1 MNGLYVSE
9 IVEKSIIRVDQ
20 DTPDK
25 YERLRKEVNISKS
38 SDTCNEIPNALLF
51 IVKCERYI

>member
-9 IVEKSIIRVDQ
+9 IVEKSIIRVGQ

-51 IVKCERYI
+51 IVKC